1 MNISIQS
8 GYGKIPNRKSS
19 VFGTFMQH
27 LINFIIFYVTIITKD
42 LDILIKLCQGKIKKL
57 AKMIYSFN
65 YFRELALSY
74 SLEFVELYKKHSK
87 GFSFFFFY
95 LNRFKAFSA
104 YGTLKSPYLTGMQW
118 NGEQKEHYIHHTRT
132 VFTQS
137 YNMLVNLLKL
147 KRIVNFYMINSEW
160 LSWFNLL

>member
-65 YFRELALSY
+65 YLRELALSY

-87 GFSFFFFY
+87 GFSFFFFLFKQILRLFRLMEH
-95 LNRFKAFSA
+95 LNLRIWPGCSEMGNRKNTI
-104 YGTLKSPYLTGMQW
+104 YTIP
-118 NGEQKEHYIHHTRT
+118 GEFLHS
-132 VFTQS
+132 FT
-137 YNMLVNLLKL
+137 
-147 KRIVNFYMINSEW
+147 IC
-160 LSWFNLL
+160 